1 MSVQSWEYVITNASI
16 LKDLIS
22 AHVWK
27 DMSLN
32 HHELVDRKVVALA
45 WIVICIVE
53 KELLFHWTVF
63 YCRRRGT
70 MVITSKQ
77 EKHSSS

>member
-1 MSVQSWEYVITNASI
+1 MSVQSLEFVITYASI

-32 HHELVDRKVVALA
+32 HHELVDRKVIVPD

-53 KELLFHWTVF
+53 KNVISTDCLLLQEARNHG
-63 YCRRRGT
+63 YC
-70 MVITSKQ
+70 
-77 EKHSSS
+77 

>member
-1 MSVQSWEYVITNASI
+1 MSVQSLEFVITYASI

-32 HHELVDRKVVALA
+32 HHELVDRKVMVPD

-53 KELLFHWTVF
+53 KKNVISTDCLLLQEARNHG
-63 YCRRRGT
+63 YC
-70 MVITSKQ
+70 
-77 EKHSSS
+77 

>member
-1 MSVQSWEYVITNASI
+1 MSVQSLEFVITYASI

-32 HHELVDRKVVALA
+32 HHGLVDRKVIVPD

-53 KELLFHWTVF
+53 KNVISTDCLLLQEARNHG
-63 YCRRRGT
+63 YC
-70 MVITSKQ
+70 
-77 EKHSSS
+77 

>member
-1 MSVQSWEYVITNASI
+1 MSVQSLEFVITYASI

-32 HHELVDRKVVALA
+32 HHELVDRKVMVPD

-53 KELLFHWTVF
+53 KNVISTDCLLLQEARNHG
-63 YCRRRGT
+63 YC
-70 MVITSKQ
+70 
-77 EKHSSS
+77 

>member
-1 MSVQSWEYVITNASI
+1 MSVQSLEFVITYASI
-16 LKDLIS
+16 LKDLTS

-32 HHELVDRKVVALA
+32 HHELVDRKVMVPD

-53 KELLFHWTVF
+53 EKNVISTDCLLLQEARNHG
-63 YCRRRGT
+63 YC
-70 MVITSKQ
+70 
-77 EKHSSS
+77 